1 MPAPR
6 ASPREADVSF
16 ILDAL
21 KKSENERQK
30 ASGPALFEVKVA
42 PPASRFPMWAVVVGV
57 LLGVNLV
64 VLIAVLL
71 LRDQADPAVQATN
84 AQIAANAAAQAA
96 AGSAPGVGAPS
107 GGAASATTAPGAAT
121 APAGP
126 APGSAPPAAAQAT
139 LGPDGLPVAGAG
151 PGAPPAGPS
160 RFNTPLVEEDPT
172 LAEEPAYGPR
182 GAPINP
188 ADYQPATA
196 GQTPPLASPGAY
208 GPAAGIG
215 GGSGTAQGPSYPP
228 GGANP
233 GAGPARSPG
242 SAQTSGVPSRDD
254 LVAAGQ
260 GGIPEANVSL
270 HVYDKNPA
278 ARFVFVNGQRAK
290 EGDVLANGIRVDEI
304 RADGAVLS
312 FRGARFLVPIQ

>member
-1 MPAPR
+1 L
-6 ASPREADVSF
+6 SF

-42 PPASRFPMWAVVVGV
+42 PPASRFPVWAIVVGV

-71 LRDQADPAVQATN
+71 LRDQADPAVQATR
-84 AQIAANAAAQAA
+84 AQIAANAAA
-96 AGSAPGVGAPS
+96 
-107 GGAASATTAPGAAT
+107 T
-121 APAGP
+121 APAGAAPAALP
-126 APGSAPPAAAQAT
+126 APAASAPAMAAAPTPAAAQAT
-139 LGPDGLPVAGAG
+139 LSPDGLPVAGAG
-151 PGAPPAGPS
+151 SGAVPAPGS
-160 RFNTPLVEEDPT
+160 TRFNPPLVEEDPS
-172 LAEEPAYGPR
+172 LADEPYPGPR

-188 ADYQPATA
+188 ADYQPAVA
-196 GQTPPLASPGAY
+196 GPAPPLANPGAY
-208 GPAAGIG
+208 GPAAGVN
-215 GGSGTAQGPSYPP
+215 SNAQGPAYPP

-233 GAGPARSPG
+233 NAGPARSPG

-260 GGIPEANVSL
+260 NGIPEANVSL
-270 HVYDKNPA
+270 HVYDPSPA
-278 ARFVFVNGQRAK
+278 ARFVFVNGQRAR

>member
-1 MPAPR
+1 M
-6 ASPREADVSF
+6 SF

-42 PPASRFPMWAVVVGV
+42 PPASRFPGWAVVVGV
-57 LLGVNLV
+57 LLGVNLI
-64 VLIAVLL
+64 VLIVVLL
-71 LRDQADPAVQATN
+71 LRDKADPAVQATQ
-84 AQIAANAAAQAA
+84 AQIAANAAVQAA
-96 AGSAPGVGAPS
+96 A
-107 GGAASATTAPGAAT
+107 AAAAQPATPANGAAT
-121 APAGP
+121 ATPD
-126 APGSAPPAAAQAT
+126 
-139 LGPDGLPVAGAG
+139 PDGLPVASAS
-151 PGAPPAGPS
+151 PAAPPSGPT
-160 RFNTPLVEEDPT
+160 RFNPPLVEEDPSF
-172 LAEEPAYGPR
+172 ADEPADRPR

-208 GPAAGIG
+208 GRA
-215 GGSGTAQGPSYPP
+215 

-233 GAGPARSPG
+233 GAGPTRSPG

-254 LVAAGQ
+254 LVTAGQ
-260 GGIPEANVSL
+260 GGIPEANLSL
-270 HVYDKNPA
+270 HVYDRNPA
-278 ARFVFVNGQRAK
+278 DRFVFVNGQRAK

-312 FRGARFLVPIQ
+312 YAGSRFLVPIQ

>member
-1 MPAPR
+1 M
-6 ASPREADVSF
+6 SF

-30 ASGPALFEVKVA
+30 ARGPALFEVKVA
-42 PPASRFPMWAVVVGV
+42 PPASRFPLWAVIVGV

-71 LRDQADPAVQATN
+71 LRDKQDPAVQATQ
-84 AQIAANAAAQAA
+84 AQIALPSPAVPTAAAASPVPATPAA
-96 AGSAPGVGAPS
+96 LPVPAAPAAPS
-107 GGAASATTAPGAAT
+107 VAPEAVT
-121 APAGP
+121 RYNP
-126 APGSAPPAAAQAT
+126 
-139 LGPDGLPVAGAG
+139 
-151 PGAPPAGPS
+151 
-160 RFNTPLVEEDPT
+160 PLVEEDPS
-172 LAEEPAYGPR
+172 LLDEPLTSAR

-188 ADYQPATA
+188 ADYQPAT
-196 GQTPPLASPGAY
+196 S
-208 GPAAGIG
+208 
-215 GGSGTAQGPSYPP
+215 
-228 GGANP
+228 
-233 GAGPARSPG
+233 GPARAPG

-254 LVAAGQ
+254 LIAAGK

-312 FRGARFLVPIQ
+312 YAGSRFLVPIQ

>member
-1 MPAPR
+1 M
-6 ASPREADVSF
+6 SF

-42 PPASRFPMWAVVVGV
+42 PPASRFPVWAVIVGG
-57 LLGVNLV
+57 LLGVNLI
-64 VLIAVLL
+64 VLIVVLL
-71 LRDQADPAVQATN
+71 LRDRADPAVQATN
-84 AQIAANAAAQAA
+84 AQIAANAAATNAA
-96 AGSAPGVGAPS
+96 P
-107 GGAASATTAPGAAT
+107 AS
-121 APAGP
+121 AGP
-126 APGSAPPAAAQAT
+126 APGSSAAATAIAPGGAPGFPGPTPGAAPLGGATPAAAPAT
-139 LGPDGLPVAGAG
+139 LGSDGMPVAGAG
-151 PGAPPAGPS
+151 SDAIGPAASGNT
-160 RFNTPLVEEDPT
+160 RFNTPLVEEDPA
-172 LAEEPAYGPR
+172 LADEPVLSAR
-182 GAPINP
+182 GTPINP

-208 GPAAGIG
+208 GPG
-215 GGSGTAQGPSYPP
+215 YPP
-228 GGANP
+228 GGASPNAP
-233 GAGPARSPG
+233 GTGPTRSPG

>member
-1 MPAPR
+1 
-6 ASPREADVSF
+6 VSF

-42 PPASRFPMWAVVVGV
+42 PPASRFPAWAVVVGV

-64 VLIAVLL
+64 VLLTVLL
-71 LRDQADPAVQATN
+71 LRDKADPAVQATS
-84 AQIAANAAAQAA
+84 AQIAANAAAAA
-96 AGSAPGVGAPS
+96 PAVAAP
-107 GGAASATTAPGAAT
+107 AASAPALAGA
-121 APAGP
+121 P
-126 APGSAPPAAAQAT
+126 APGAAQAT

-151 PGAPPAGPS
+151 SGTVPVAPAVAPDS
-160 RFNTPLVEEDPT
+160 TRFNPPLVEEDPS
-172 LAEEPAYGPR
+172 LADEPVPGAR
-182 GAPINP
+182 GVPINP
-188 ADYQPATA
+188 ADYQPAVAGTA
-196 GQTPPLASPGAY
+196 PPLANPGAY
-208 GPAAGIG
+208 GPAAGING
-215 GGSGTAQGPSYPP
+215 GTGTAQGPGYPP

-233 GAGPARSPG
+233 GAGPTRSPG

-260 GGIPEANVSL
+260 NGIPEANVSL
-270 HVYDKNPA
+270 HVYDANPA
-278 ARFVFVNGQRAK
+278 ARFVFINGQRAK